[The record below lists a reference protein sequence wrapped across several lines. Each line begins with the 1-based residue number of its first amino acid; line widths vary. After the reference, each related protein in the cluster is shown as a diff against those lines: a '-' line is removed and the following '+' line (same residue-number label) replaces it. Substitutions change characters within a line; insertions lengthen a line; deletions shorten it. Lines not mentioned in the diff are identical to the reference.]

1 MLIGEHVDQSW
12 YEIVRSRTITENVIK
27 YNYRCSMLST
37 DLSTNCAPNFI
48 QNADILVTLGNTS
61 AENKGLKVHN
71 RLQ

>member
-1 MLIGEHVDQSW
+1 
-12 YEIVRSRTITENVIK
+12 
-27 YNYRCSMLST
+27 MLST